1 VAGQPS
7 RDPSARWRTATLLGV
22 GAALL
27 LAAGL
32 VTAQL
37 IDDATADSPAG
48 RDDLCSQ
55 LDTLLTAADD
65 DGVFATQALNRAARR
80 LSDLAE
86 AYAQPTFPAGDPP
99 VAQAAQDIREVTT
112 SVAWEV
118 ADLVR
123 ASRPVA
129 LECGWRWPLTATPPA
144 PPPVPPD
151 GSTLQAAS

>member
-1 VAGQPS
+1 MAPQPS
-7 RDPSARWRTATLLGV
+7 RDPSARRRTATLLV
-22 GAALL
+22 AGAALL
-27 LAAGL
+27 LATGL

-37 IDDATADSPAG
+37 VDDATADSPAG
-48 RDDLCSQ
+48 RDDLCAQ
-55 LDTLLTAADD
+55 LETLLTAADD

-86 AYAQPTFPAGDPP
+86 AYPQPTPPADDPP

-118 ADLVR
+118 ADLVA
-123 ASRPVA
+123 ASRPIA

-144 PPPVPPD
+144 PPPTPPD
-151 GSTLQAAS
+151 GWPVEPAS